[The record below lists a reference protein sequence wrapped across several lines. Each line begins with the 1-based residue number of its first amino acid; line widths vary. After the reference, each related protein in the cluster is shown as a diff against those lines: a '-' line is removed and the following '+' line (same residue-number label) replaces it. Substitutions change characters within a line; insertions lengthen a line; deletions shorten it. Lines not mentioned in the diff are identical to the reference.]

1 MLTHVKLTYRCSSSP
16 APTARQGR
24 DNAATSNR
32 SMARPLGVC
41 KMVRK
46 HGHGGWHG
54 YGRHVGGYSRW
65 AGIGGGR
72 VWERVGGG
80 RVRLDGGMGGFGG
93 CIGSGRVVG
102 GLVQGRFRW
111 GKGMGGFREGACG

>member
-1 MLTHVKLTYRCSSSP
+1 MLKLTHTHGETRK
-16 APTARQGR
+16 RQRRDKQQVNGETRGR
-24 DNAATSNR
+24 TQNGEEEWAW
-32 SMARPLGVC
+32 GVPR
-41 KMVRK
+41 VWAV
-46 HGHGGWHG
+46 GGG
-54 YGRHVGGYSRW
+54 FREGHVGGYSRW

>member
-72 VWERVGGG
+72 VWEGVGGG
-80 RVRLDGGMGGFGG
+80 QVQGRWRVGWFRAGQVGLGY
-93 CIGSGRVVG
+93 GRNWGG
-102 GLVQGRFRW
+102 GLVKGGWKIGWFRA
-111 GKGMGGFREGACG
+111 GQVG